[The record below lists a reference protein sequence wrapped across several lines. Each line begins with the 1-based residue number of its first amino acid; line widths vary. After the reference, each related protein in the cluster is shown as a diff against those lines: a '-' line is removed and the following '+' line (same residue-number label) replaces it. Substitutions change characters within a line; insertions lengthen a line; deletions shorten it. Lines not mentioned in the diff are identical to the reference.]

1 MIAIAQKG
9 IPWAMVGF
17 RALLGPVL
25 ALVAW
30 RAAHPQ
36 LWLGAMIAAGFV
48 SDVYDGIL
56 ARRWGT
62 ETAGLRVADSSAD
75 IVFYLSILVAV
86 VLRHGPVLRERAC
99 LLVAVLVL
107 EAVRFVFDWMKYG
120 RMASYHSYVAKAW
133 GVLLAVSMIALLCFD
148 SAFWL
153 VTLALAWGIACE
165 LEGLAMSL
173 LLPEWAYNVKTL
185 TKAFALRRAML
196 AERRATPGELRTQ
209 WDHCAG

>member
-1 MIAIAQKG
+1 MVAMAQKW

-30 RAAHPQ
+30 RGSHPQ
-36 LWLGAMIAAGFV
+36 PWLGAMIAAGFV

-62 ETAGLRVADSSAD
+62 ETPALRVSDSLAD
-75 IVFYLSILVAV
+75 IVFYLSILIAV
-86 VLRHGPVLRERAC
+86 LLRHGPVLRERAW
-99 LLVAVLVL
+99 LLVAVLAL
-107 EAVRFVFDWMKYG
+107 EAGRFVFDWIKYG

-133 GVLLAVSMIALLCFD
+133 GVLLAVAMIALLCFD
-148 SAFWL
+148 AAFWL
-153 VTLALAWGIACE
+153 VTVALVWGIACE

-173 LLPEWAYNVKTL
+173 LLPEWTYNVKTL
-185 TKAFALRRAML
+185 PRAFALRRAML
-196 AERRATPGELRTQ
+196 AARSTTAVS
-209 WDHCAG
+209 